1 MTEFNLTPSKYGLA
15 YVLCSY
21 APVGLSTCAGN
32 KNSTYTFENIAPHSH
47 VNQLNLVFFFNIA

>member
-1 MTEFNLTPSKYGLA
+1 MIEFNLTPSKYGLA

-47 VNQLNLVFFFNIA
+47 VNQLNLVFF